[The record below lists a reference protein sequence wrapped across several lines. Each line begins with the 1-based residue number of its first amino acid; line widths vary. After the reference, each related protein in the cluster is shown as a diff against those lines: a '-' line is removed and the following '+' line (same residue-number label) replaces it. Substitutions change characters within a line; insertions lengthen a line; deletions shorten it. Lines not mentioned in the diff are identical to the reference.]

1 VSRTGYALAASS
13 EVLGAVGA
21 CRSWTAAMDWSRKAA
36 CRLWQRIATTCRVS
50 RTGYALAASSEAPG
64 AVAAD

>member
-1 VSRTGYALAASS
+1 MSCTGMRGS
-13 EVLGAVGA
+13 VI
-21 CRSWTAAMDWSRKAA
+21 RSPRRGRRLPIMTAAMDWSRKAA

-50 RTGYALAASSEAPG
+50 RTGYALVASSEAPG